1 MSVGPYETIDF
12 GQLAEAFPPL
22 KPFLFK
28 NTGGGYSLNFKDDAA
43 NRTLTR
49 ALLKRDF
56 GLDVTLLEDRLC
68 PPVGTLIL
76 NYVLWISEV
85 AKAISP
91 DEPIIGLDIGTG
103 STAIY
108 PLLACS
114 IHRTWQFIAADI
126 DSRSLAAAQVNIEQN
141 SDVKGRIYLYPTTPD
156 APVLSPLLPENLS
169 RIGIVDAGITFSMCN
184 PPFYSDIE
192 EVNRSAESKEY
203 DPHAVCTGALVEMI
217 TPGGEV
223 AFVQRM
229 IDESMGLRETC
240 KWYTSLLGK
249 MSSATAL
256 VQLIKEKGIDNY
268 AITELVQGTTRR
280 WVVGWS
286 FTDTRLPD
294 TLARPKSSS
303 LKSIAPLPNTLHH
316 TTSQP
321 ISHESLVR
329 VLEDV
334 PRLQRQEE
342 QTPPRIRVLVSEIT
356 WTRAARR
363 RMART
368 TPTLDE
374 EQNQAAASPIMMVC
388 EVSVVDDHTLKVRWV
403 RGKDRS
409 TFESFWGYVSKKLDA
424 GALA

>member
-1 MSVGPYETIDF
+1 MSVVPYETIDF
-12 GQLAEAFPPL
+12 GQLAAAFPPL

-28 NTGGGYSLNFKDDAA
+28 SASGGYSLNFKDDAA

-68 PPVGTLIL
+68 PPVPNRL
-76 NYVLWISEV
+76 NYVLWISELV
-85 AKAISP
+85 NVLGL
-91 DEPIIGLDIGTG
+91 DEPIVGLDIGTG

-114 IHRTWQFIAADI
+114 MHSTWLFIAADI

-141 SDVKGRIYLYPTTPD
+141 TGVRNRICLYPTTSD
-156 APVLSPLLPENLS
+156 APVLSALLPENLS
-169 RIGIVDAGITFSMCN
+169 RIGIQDARVTFSMCN
-184 PPFYSDIE
+184 PPFYSDME

-229 IDESMGLRETC
+229 IDESLSLRETC

-249 MSSATAL
+249 MSSVTAL
-256 VQLIKEKGIDNY
+256 VNSIKEKRIDNY

-280 WVVGWS
+280 WVVAWS

-303 LKSIAPLPNTLHH
+303 LKSVAPLPNTLHH

-321 ISHESLVR
+321 TSHQSLIQ
-329 VLEDV
+329 VLRDV
-334 PRLQRQEE
+334 PKLQCQE
-342 QTPPRIRVLVSEIT
+342 QSTPEGVHVTVFEVT

-363 RMART
+363 RVARS
-368 TPTLDE
+368 TPTPGQ
-374 EQNQAAASPIMMVC
+374 EQNQDVNPIMVC
-388 EVSVVDDHTLKVRWV
+388 EARVTDAHTLEVQWI

-409 TFESFWGYVSKKLDA
+409 IFESFWGYVSKKLDA
-424 GALA
+424 GVLAQ

>member
-1 MSVGPYETIDF
+1 MNVVPYETIDF
-12 GQLAEAFPPL
+12 GQLAAAFPPL

-28 NTGGGYSLNFKDDAA
+28 SVSGGYSLNFKDDAA

-68 PPVGTLIL
+68 PPVPNRL
-76 NYVLWISEV
+76 NYILWISELV
-85 AKAISP
+85 KVLSP
-91 DEPIIGLDIGTG
+91 DESIVGLDIGTG

-114 IHRTWQFIAADI
+114 IHRTWRFIAADI
-126 DSRSLAAAQVNIEQN
+126 DSRSLAAAQANIEQN
-141 SDVKGRIYLYPTTPD
+141 PDVRDRICLYPTTSD
-156 APVLSPLLPENLS
+156 APILSSLLPENLS
-169 RIGIVDAGITFSMCN
+169 RIGIQDASITFSMCN

-192 EVNRSAESKEY
+192 DVNRSAENKEY
-203 DPHAVCTGALVEMI
+203 DPHAVCTGALVEMV

-229 IDESMGLRETC
+229 IDESMSLRGTC
-240 KWYTSLLGK
+240 NLLGK
-249 MSSATAL
+249 MSSVTAL
-256 VQLIKEKGIDNY
+256 VNSIKEKGNY
-268 AITELVQGTTRR
+268 AVTELVQGATRR
-280 WVVGWS
+280 WVVAWS

-303 LKSIAPLPNTLHH
+303 LKSVAPLPNTLHH

-321 ISHESLVR
+321 ITHESLVQ
-329 VLEDV
+329 VLQDI
-334 PRLQRQEE
+334 PKLQCQE
-342 QTPPRIRVLVSEIT
+342 QPAPQRIHVKVSGIT

-368 TPTLDE
+368 APTPTPDQ
-374 EQNQAAASPIMMVC
+374 EQNQDVNPIMVC
-388 EVSVVDDHTLKVRWV
+388 EVRAADTHSLEVQWV

-409 TFESFWGYVSKKLDA
+409 VFESFWGYVSKKLDT
-424 GALA
+424 GPLA